1 LVAAKVK
8 FDAAVLRPSTK
19 AVDAALQDL
28 RGHRVVCGAGDRT
41 G

>member
-1 LVAAKVK
+1 VVVAKVI

-19 AVDAALQDL
+19 AVDAARQDL
-28 RGHRVVCGAGDRT
+28 RGRRVVCGAGDRT